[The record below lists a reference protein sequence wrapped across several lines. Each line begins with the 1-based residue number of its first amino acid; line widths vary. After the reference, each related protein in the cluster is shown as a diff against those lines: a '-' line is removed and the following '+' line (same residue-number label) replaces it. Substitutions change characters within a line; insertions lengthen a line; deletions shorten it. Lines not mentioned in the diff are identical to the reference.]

1 MKDILQIKVF
11 LKEMMEVDGI
21 SGGVRMIA
29 FTGEADG
36 PYFKGKILPYGVDTQ
51 KAIKGAPM
59 QLSARYMLEGTDY
72 TGKNC
77 RLFIE
82 NNGVENGTV
91 TKPKICTDSIA
102 LAWLEKA
109 VLVGSI
115 EGCGE
120 NQIMIHIG
128 QANLLQD
135 GCSAYQMQV
144 CGIPVRNDRVIANL
158 YLPEGQGPF
167 PAIIL
172 SHGYNGKGRDFQK
185 EATFFAEHGLVVCTF
200 DFCGGSVHSDSS
212 GDTKKMSVLTEK
224 EDLKAVI
231 SFIKARR
238 EVAKDQL
245 FLLGASQGGL
255 VTTLAAKE
263 LSEDIRGLILY
274 YPAFCIPDDWRKEYP
289 DPTLIPESRDVW
301 GMNLGSCYF
310 KAAVSLDAY
319 EVLEKLE
326 QNILLLHGEKDLVV
340 PLSYAKKAAEIGKN
354 VILRVLPEEGHG
366 FSMEAA
372 EKAMKCTLAF
382 IQEQI
387 K

>member
-1 MKDILQIKVF
+1 
-11 LKEMMEVDGI
+11 
-21 SGGVRMIA
+21 
-29 FTGEADG
+29 
-36 PYFKGKILPYGVDTQ
+36 
-51 KAIKGAPM
+51 
-59 QLSARYMLEGTDY
+59 
-72 TGKNC
+72 
-77 RLFIE
+77 
-82 NNGVENGTV
+82 
-91 TKPKICTDSIA
+91 
-102 LAWLEKA
+102 
-109 VLVGSI
+109 
-115 EGCGE
+115 
-120 NQIMIHIG
+120 
-128 QANLLQD
+128 
-135 GCSAYQMQV
+135 
-144 CGIPVRNDRVIANL
+144 
-158 YLPEGQGPF
+158 
-167 PAIIL
+167 
-172 SHGYNGKGRDFQK
+172 
-185 EATFFAEHGLVVCTF
+185 
-200 DFCGGSVHSDSS
+200 
-212 GDTKKMSVLTEK
+212 MSVLTEK